1 MLIGELAE
9 LSHCS
14 RDTIRYYEKQGLL
27 RLPKTSRRANNYKEY
42 SAHCVDDLKLIRS
55 MAALG
60 FTLHEISEFMATL
73 SESPNRDCN
82 LQEAVTQ
89 KLTAIDAQIAKL
101 NNLKAILLQVQCQP
115 GCEISSGSLGCAP
128 SARP

>member
-27 RLPKTSRRANNYKEY
+27 RLPKSSRRGNNYKEY
-42 SAHCVDDLKLIRS
+42 PAHCVEDLKLVRS

-60 FTLHEISEFMATL
+60 FTLHEIADFMATL
-73 SESPNRDCN
+73 AESTQRDCN
-82 LQEAVTQ
+82 LQDAISQ
-89 KLTAIDAQIAKL
+89 KLLTIDNQMAKL
-101 NNLKAILLQVQCQP
+101 QRLKTDLLQVQIRCQP
-115 GCEISSGSLGCAP
+115 GCEVTAGTLGCGG
-128 SARP
+128 